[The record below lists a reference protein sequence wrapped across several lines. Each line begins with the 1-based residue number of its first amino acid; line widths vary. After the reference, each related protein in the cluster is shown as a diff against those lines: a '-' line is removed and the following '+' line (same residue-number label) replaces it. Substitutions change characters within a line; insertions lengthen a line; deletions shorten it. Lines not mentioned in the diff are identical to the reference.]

1 MEEKETGSH
10 FCRAAHDKMSRNKY
24 TGSFLEELIVKS
36 AHRSFPI
43 HGKVSKK
50 LFKMKA
56 YKKGTTSSRSPRGGA
71 RRVTELISDCKT
83 RFVSSSEKSCS
94 VHTIYSRAE
103 VCTLC
108 DFPLFLSIRT
118 SRSRRHRALDTVQ
131 GGGQQCGGGKQ
142 TRQPRVSARRCRG
155 RRRQLRSVCPGGEFA
170 AARGMLLD
178 ARCVSGQQEEG
189 RGSESSGSR
198 RQRPATRV

>member
-1 MEEKETGSH
+1 MPCCPRHSV
-10 FCRAAHDKMSRNKY
+10 SRNKY
-24 TGSFLEELIVKS
+24 TGSFLEKLIVLNQLTE
-36 AHRSFPI
+36 
-43 HGKVSKK
+43 VSPSVENLKK

-56 YKKGTTSSRSPRGGA
+56 YKKGYPRGGA
-71 RRVTELISDCKT
+71 MRVTELISDCKT

-103 VCTLC
+103 VCILC
-108 DFPLFLSIRT
+108 DIPLFLSIRT
-118 SRSRRHRALDTVQ
+118 SKTRRHRALVTLQ
-131 GGGQQCGGGKQ
+131 GGGKQCGGGKQ